1 MTRPRADGQLRVRKL
16 RLPPK
21 AVLDRQQVVI
31 GAVPEVRRLAYGR
44 QVNYRERTLR
54 RKIGAVLRHRSG
66 VTDGDQAFPCR
77 EVGDDSS

>member
-44 QVNYRERTLR
+44 QVNLITESEPY
-54 RKIGAVLRHRSG
+54 GARSAQYCDTG
-66 VTDGDQAFPCR
+66 VG
-77 EVGDDSS
+77 